1 MLHQA
6 THVCHLDMIRKNQKT
21 KENLLY
27 KVRYLRSMGKYT
39 CFESHGRN
47 SFDEK

>member
-6 THVCHLDMIRKNQKT
+6 THVCHLDMIRKKQKT
-21 KENLLY
+21 KENLC